1 MSSMSNAQQGTRGLS
16 SADWTRLKRLK
27 GAANLTTI
35 IGLNTD
41 IGGNPSKPAVANQLQ
56 YSPEFHSPRQGGTS
70 RIRRT
75 ASSWTDFK
83 AFNSADYVTQVQSS
97 NGGVNT
103 NGKVLT
109 VDKLCTCETPP
120 YQVNKQGLCI
130 TCSYA
135 RTKVWQV

>member
-16 SADWTRLKRLK
+16 SSDWIRLKRIR

-35 IGLNTD
+35 IAADTD
-41 IGGNPSKPAVANQLQ
+41 IGGNPLKPAFANQLQ

-83 AFNSADYVTQVQSS
+83 AFNTADYVTQVQST
-97 NGGVNT
+97 NGGVLT
-103 NGKVLT
+103 NGKVLS
-109 VDKLCTCETPP
+109 VDKLCTCTSPP

-130 TCSYA
+130 TCSYSP
-135 RTKVWQV
+135 VWQR